1 MKVKISNSPT
11 QNELEEIDLSSTTRR
26 GNECVVGRSPDSDVV
41 LDSDDVSRFHG
52 KFFYQSGNYYFC
64 DLGSRNGTIIN
75 GKILE
80 KNHSYILNDGDII
93 RIGDFA
99 LMLEEDTSFSQQSE
113 TVVRIIN
120 PSMFSHVQ
128 RNHNDKVAEV
138 DSSLSQSVN
147 QLEESAKSFVS
158 EAVVNQ
164 SDGVETAE
172 EINQNSEEPTFV
184 QPDEEIP
191 EENQINEISDTP
203 VESIENISSTEP
215 EYTIVQP
222 RDIFDE
228 NSDEDN
234 NDSTQV
240 ETQEDNEDN
249 SDLNLEEDTEPQ
261 ARVEQEQVD
270 LNEQEIASER
280 EESTEMEVESEQEKV
295 ETEEQE
301 TEEQE
306 IPQTS
311 EETEITEA
319 ESGMIEVTNNEYTD
333 SDMTNT
339 EEVEEELMSEASIST
354 SESVTADSDEVA
366 QETSQETEESNQE
379 EELIIKIAPVLE
391 EKRIVLISHDTK
403 KSELKELIS
412 EHEEFLSYC
421 QTITWQTYNDYIYR
435 QTGLSIT
442 EDIPPATS
450 GGYQAIN
457 SLINSEKIIAV
468 IFLRDL
474 TVPQQGQASEEA
486 LLRTCNIREILLA
499 NNLPTAQ
506 AVIHYLENME
516 S

>member
-26 GNECVVGRSPDSDVV
+26 GHECVVGRSPDSDVI

-80 KNHSYILNDGDII
+80 ENHSYILNDGDII

-99 LMLEEDTSFSQQSE
+99 LMLEEDISFSQQSE

-128 RNHNDKVAEV
+128 RNQNDKVAEV
-138 DSSLSQSVN
+138 AQLDSQS
-147 QLEESAKSFVS
+147 EESAKSFVS
-158 EAVVNQ
+158 EAV
-164 SDGVETAE
+164 ETAE
-172 EINQNSEEPTFV
+172 EINRNSEEPTFV

-191 EENQINEISDTP
+191 QNNQINEISDTP
-203 VESIENISSTEP
+203 VEAIENISSTEP

-228 NSDEDN
+228 NSHENN
-234 NDSTQV
+234 NDSIQV
-240 ETQEDNEDN
+240 ESEEDN

-261 ARVEQEQVD
+261 ARVEQEEVD
-270 LNEQEIASER
+270 SNEQEIASEA
-280 EESTEMEVESEQEKV
+280 EVESEQE
-295 ETEEQE
+295 ETETDEQD
-301 TEEQE
+301 
-306 IPQTS
+306 IAQTS
-311 EETEITEA
+311 EETETTEA

-354 SESVTADSDEVA
+354 LEPVTAEEDEVA
-366 QETSQETEESNQE
+366 QEKEKETEESNQE

-468 IFLRDL
+468 IFIRDL

-506 AVIHYLENME
+506 AVIHYLKNMGD

>member
-1 MKVKISNSPT
+1 MMKLKISNSPT

-26 GNECVVGRSPDSDVV
+26 GHECVVGRSPDSDVI

-52 KFFYQSGNYYFC
+52 KFFYKSGNYYFC

-99 LMLEEDTSFSQQSE
+99 LMLEEDMSFSQQSE

-128 RNHNDKVAEV
+128 RNQNDRVAEV
-138 DSSLSQSVN
+138 DSPLSQSVN

-184 QPDEEIP
+184 QPDEEFHQ
-191 EENQINEISDTP
+191 ENQINQISDTP
-203 VESIENISSTEP
+203 VEAIENISSTEP

-240 ETQEDNEDN
+240 ETQEDN

-261 ARVEQEQVD
+261 ARGEQEEVD

-280 EESTEMEVESEQEKV
+280 EESTETEVESEQE
-295 ETEEQE
+295 EQE
-301 TEEQE
+301 IEEQE
-306 IPQTS
+306 IAQTS
-311 EETEITEA
+311 EETQITEA

-366 QETSQETEESNQE
+366 QEKEKETEESNQE

>member
-26 GNECVVGRSPDSDVV
+26 GNECVIGRSPDSDVI

-99 LMLEEDTSFSQQSE
+99 LMLEEDISFSQQSE

-128 RNHNDKVAEV
+128 RNQNDRVAEV
-138 DSSLSQSVN
+138 AQLDSQS
-147 QLEESAKSFVS
+147 QESAKSFVS
-158 EAVVNQ
+158 EAVEN
-164 SDGVETAE
+164 AE
-172 EINQNSEEPTFV
+172 EINKNSEEPTFV

-191 EENQINEISDTP
+191 QENQVDEISDTP
-203 VESIENISSTEP
+203 VEAMENISSTEP
-215 EYTIVQP
+215 EYTIVQS
-222 RDIFDE
+222 RGIFDE
-228 NSDEDN
+228 NSDEN
-234 NDSTQV
+234 NNNSTQV
-240 ETQEDNEDN
+240 ETQEDNH
-249 SDLNLEEDTEPQ
+249 DLNLEEDTEPQ
-261 ARVEQEQVD
+261 ARGEQEEVDSNEQKIASEPEESTEAEVESEQEEVD
-270 LNEQEIASER
+270 LNEQEIAS
-280 EESTEMEVESEQEKV
+280 TH
-295 ETEEQE
+295 QE
-301 TEEQE
+301 TET
-306 IPQTS
+306 I
-311 EETEITEA
+311 EA

-339 EEVEEELMSEASIST
+339 EENTEVSMSEIASILT
-354 SESVTADSDEVA
+354 SESVTDDSVEFA
-366 QETSQETEESNQE
+366 QEREKETEESNE

-391 EKRIVLISHDTK
+391 QKRIVLVSHDTK

-506 AVIHYLENME
+506 AVIHYLKNIE